1 MTRPEWITPENG
13 PWLCTVHGML
23 EEAAD
28 GSTHCPDCTLAELA
42 EVRGLLRE
50 ALRKQGTEMVDI
62 AFAREQIARAERA
75 EAALEN
81 AKRQA
86 DCRYAGAGLADFG
99 GIHCPFGNPCDRCQI
114 EQAEAALA
122 DARRALEEVDK
133 EPHDISC
140 SVDLP
145 PGRCCNCFKAPTR
158 AFLAGQEK
166 P

>member
-1 MTRPEWITPENG
+1 MTRPEWITPEDG

-75 EAALEN
+75 EAALADVKLELDQQKRLYELCDEN
-81 AKRQA
+81 EK
-86 DCRYAGAGLADFG
+86 
-99 GIHCPFGNPCDRCQI
+99 
-114 EQAEAALA
+114 
-122 DARRALEEVDK
+122 RAL
-133 EPHDISC
+133 
-140 SVDLP
+140 DLNADL
-145 PGRCCNCFKAPTR
+145 RRELTKARGLLESIGPDTPQQS
-158 AFLAGQEK
+158 FLSWLEASLRK
-166 P
+166 SP